1 MECIENWDSVERT
14 FARLLAP
21 RSRQEQLQKLKRV
34 LNHGLPFNHIEK
46 AKVHS
51 SHSTTSQ
58 HSADK
63 MSVTRDARLTLGYIA
78 QRACSVLANKMILL
92 MPFSFF

>member
-14 FARLLAP
+14 FARLMASC
-21 RSRQEQLQKLKRV
+21 SRQELLQKLKRV

-51 SHSTTSQ
+51 SHFITSQ
-58 HSADK
+58 HVDE